1 MIEKYS
7 NRNFEAKN
15 IQVYKDGYNNGL
27 SKKKK
32 AKKILESFENPD
44 GTRRESSIEQTI
56 RLLLDS
62 MNLFYTQEF
71 PVKGQLTPN
80 GPEYYKQYD
89 FMVTDGSQYKFL
101 IEVHG
106 DYFHYLEH
114 QVNDKALSKGTK
126 LQQKNVKNDHIKEKL
141 AASKGLPLMIIWE
154 SEIKTNLGSVKNKIQ
169 DMISSFI

>member
-7 NRNFEAKN
+7 NKNFEAKL
-15 IQVYKDGYNNGL
+15 IPVYRDGYNNGL

-32 AKKILESFENPD
+32 AKKILDSFENDD

-71 PVKGQLTPN
+71 PLNGSITKN
-80 GPEYYKQYD
+80 GPEYYKKYD
-89 FMVTDGSQYKFL
+89 FMVTDGSTYKFL

-106 DYFHYLEH
+106 DYFHYFEH
-114 QVNDKALSKGTK
+114 QMNDKGLSKGTK

-141 AASKGLPLMIIWE
+141 AAAKGLPLLVVWE
-154 SEIKTNLGSVKNKIQ
+154 NEIKTNLSKVKSKIE
-169 DMISSFI
+169 DMINSFI